1 MVSEQVASMR
11 WYKHSDIVVAAA
23 VMGMVVM
30 MVIPLPTFLLDFLL
44 TINITFSLIILLVSI
59 YNSEPLQF
67 SSFPTLLLIMT
78 IFRLSLNVSS
88 TRLILL
94 NGYAGDVIHQFGQ
107 FVIGGNPVVGFIIFL
122 ILIIIQFIVITKGA
136 ERVSEVAARFTLDAM
151 PGKQMSIDADLNAG
165 LITDKE
171 AIERRR
177 RIQGEADF
185 YGAMDGASKFIKGDA
200 IAAIIIVL
208 INIIAGF
215 AIGMLQKDMSL
226 TQALGTYTL
235 LTVGEGLV
243 AQIPALLISTATGIT
258 VTRAASSDINLGQ
271 EFSSQLLNRPRALL
285 IASAAL
291 AFMALL
297 GMPRVPFLTLAVVLA
312 VTAYFTNQAQNQQE
326 TEMIERAQDQEVE
339 EIKKPE
345 NVVSLLQVDVLE
357 LEMGYSLIPLVDV
370 NQGGD
375 LLDRVVMIRRQ
386 CALELGI
393 VLPPIRMRDNMQ
405 LKPNNYILKIKGVE
419 VANGELLLDHY
430 LAMNSG
436 LTEND
441 IQGIDTVEPAFG
453 LPAKWIPA
461 SVREDAE
468 LAGYTVVDTSSVV
481 ATHLT
486 EVIKSHAYEILGRQ
500 DVQHLLDN
508 IKKTHPVV
516 VDELIP
522 ALLSLGEIQKVLS
535 GLLRERVPVRDLVT
549 ILEALADNARI
560 TKDTDMLIEY
570 VRQALARNIVKLYV
584 DANGTLNVITLDPAV
599 EQTIRESIQS
609 TDHGSFVALDPEKA
623 QAIFKSLST
632 VVEEATER
640 GFSPIILCAP
650 VVRIYFK
657 KLTEK
662 MMPNLT
668 ILSYNEL
675 EGRINVQSL
684 GVVNV

>member
-1 MVSEQVASMR
+1 
-11 WYKHSDIVVAAA
+11 
-23 VMGMVVM
+23 
-30 MVIPLPTFLLDFLL
+30 
-44 TINITFSLIILLVSI
+44 
-59 YNSEPLQF
+59 
-67 SSFPTLLLIMT
+67 
-78 IFRLSLNVSS
+78 
-88 TRLILL
+88 
-94 NGYAGDVIHQFGQ
+94 
-107 FVIGGNPVVGFIIFL
+107 
-122 ILIIIQFIVITKGA
+122 
-136 ERVSEVAARFTLDAM
+136 
-151 PGKQMSIDADLNAG
+151 
-165 LITDKE
+165 
-171 AIERRR
+171 
-177 RIQGEADF
+177 
-185 YGAMDGASKFIKGDA
+185 
-200 IAAIIIVL
+200 
-208 INIIAGF
+208 
-215 AIGMLQKDMSL
+215 
-226 TQALGTYTL
+226 
-235 LTVGEGLV
+235 
-243 AQIPALLISTATGIT
+243 
-258 VTRAASSDINLGQ
+258 
-271 EFSSQLLNRPRALL
+271 
-285 IASAAL
+285 
-291 AFMALL
+291 
-297 GMPRVPFLTLAVVLA
+297 
-312 VTAYFTNQAQNQQE
+312 
-326 TEMIERAQDQEVE
+326 
-339 EIKKPE
+339 
-345 NVVSLLQVDVLE
+345 
-357 LEMGYSLIPLVDV
+357 
-370 NQGGD
+370 
-375 LLDRVVMIRRQ
+375 MIRRQ

-684 GVVNV
+684 GVVNI

>member
-1 MVSEQVASMR
+1 MSSQQVASLK
-11 WYKHSDIVVAAA
+11 WFKHSDIVVASAI
-23 VMGMVVM
+23 MGMVVM
-30 MVIPLPTFLLDFLL
+30 MVVPVPTFFLDFLL
-44 TINITFSLIILLVSI
+44 TTNITFSLIILLVSI
-59 YNSEPLQF
+59 YNSQPLQF

-94 NGYAGDVIHQFGQ
+94 NGFAGDIIHQFGQ

-171 AIERRR
+171 AIERRQ
-177 RIQGEADF
+177 RIQREADF

-208 INIIAGF
+208 INIMAGF
-215 AIGMLQKDMSL
+215 AIGMLQKNMEL
-226 TQALGTYTL
+226 TQALSTYTI

-271 EFSSQLLNRPRALL
+271 EFSSQLFSRPRALM
-285 IASAAL
+285 IASGAL
-291 AFMALL
+291 AFMAIL
-297 GMPRVPFLTLAVVLA
+297 GMPKVPFLTLAIVLA
-312 VTAYFTNQAQNQQE
+312 VAAWSLKKVQKQQE
-326 TEMIERAQDQEVE
+326 AAMIERAQDEEVE

-357 LEMGYSLIPLVDV
+357 IEMGYSLIPLVDA

-405 LKPNNYILKIKGVE
+405 LKPNNYIIKIKGVE
-419 VANGELLLDHY
+419 VATGELMLDHY
-430 LAMNSG
+430 LAMSSG
-436 LTEND
+436 LAESD

-461 SVREDAE
+461 GMREDVE
-468 LAGYTVVDTSSVV
+468 LAGYTVVDSSSVV

-486 EVIKSHAYEILGRQ
+486 EVIKNHAYEILGRQ

-516 VDELIP
+516 VDELTP

-535 GLLRERVPVRDLVT
+535 GLLRERVPIRDLVT
-549 ILEALADNARI
+549 ILESLADNARA

-570 VRQALARNIVKLYV
+570 VRQALARSIVKLYA
-584 DANGTLNVITLDPAV
+584 DNNDTLNVITLDPAV
-599 EQTIRESIQS
+599 EQAIRDSIQY
-609 TDHGSFVALDPEKA
+609 TEHGSYVALDPEKA
-623 QAIFKSLST
+623 QAIFQSLSAA
-632 VVEEATER
+632 VEKAAAK
-640 GFSPIILCAP
+640 GYPAIVLSAP

-662 MMPNLT
+662 MIPNLT
-668 ILSYNEL
+668 VLSYNEL

-684 GVVNV
+684 GVVNI

>member
-684 GVVNV
+684 GVVNI

>member
-1 MVSEQVASMR
+1 MASEQVASMK
-11 WYKHSDIVVAAA
+11 WYKHSDIIVAAA

-30 MVIPLPTFLLDFLL
+30 MVIPIPTVFLDFLL
-44 TINITFSLIILLVSI
+44 TVNITFSLIVLLVSM
-59 YNSEPLQF
+59 YNTEPLQF
-67 SSFPTLLLIMT
+67 SSFPSLLLIMT

-94 NGYAGDVIHQFGQ
+94 NGFAGEIINQFGQ

-122 ILIIIQFIVITKGA
+122 ILVAIQFIVITKGA

-165 LITDKE
+165 LITERE

-200 IAAIIIVL
+200 IVAIVVVL
-208 INIIAGF
+208 INIVGGF
-215 AIGMLQKDMSL
+215 AVGILQRNLSL
-226 TQALGTYTL
+226 TQALSTYTI

-243 AQIPALLISTATGIT
+243 AQIPALLVSTATGIT
-258 VTRAASSDINLGQ
+258 VTRAAAADVNLGEQ
-271 EFSSQLLNRPRALL
+271 FSSQLLNRPRVLA

-291 AFMALL
+291 AAMALL
-297 GMPRVPFLTLAVVLA
+297 GLPKMPFLTLAAVLA
-312 VTAYFTNQAQNQQE
+312 ITAYTMKKAYEQQQAA
-326 TEMIERAQDQEVE
+326 MIERAQDQEVE

-345 NVVSLLQVDVLE
+345 NVISLLQVDVLE
-357 LEMGYSLIPLVDV
+357 IEMGYSLIPLVDV

-405 LKPNNYILKIKGVE
+405 LKPNNYIIKIKGVE
-419 VANGELLLDHY
+419 VAAGELMLDHF
-430 LAMNSG
+430 LAMSSG
-436 LTEND
+436 LTENG
-441 IQGIDTVEPAFG
+441 IQGIDTIEPAFG

-461 SVREDAE
+461 SVREEAE

-486 EVIKSHAYEILGRQ
+486 EVIKSHAFEILGRQ

-508 IKKTHPVV
+508 IKKTHPAV
-516 VDELIP
+516 VDELVP
-522 ALLSLGEIQKVLS
+522 GLLTLGEVQKVLS
-535 GLLRERVPVRDLVT
+535 GLLRERVPIRDLVT
-549 ILEALADNARI
+549 ILETLADNARA

-570 VRQALARNIVKLYV
+570 VRQALARNIVKQYV
-584 DANGTLNVITLDPAV
+584 DANNTLNVISLDPAV
-599 EQTIRESIQS
+599 EQIIRDSIQY
-609 TDHGSFVALDPEKA
+609 TEHGSYVALDPDKA
-623 QAIFKSLST
+623 QAIFRSLST
-632 VVEEATER
+632 MVEEVTER
-640 GFSPIILCAP
+640 GYQTVILCAP

-657 KLTEK
+657 KLTDK
-662 MMPNLT
+662 IIPNLT
-668 ILSYNEL
+668 VLSYNEL
-675 EGRINVQSL
+675 DGRVNVQSL
-684 GVVNV
+684 GVVNI

>member
-1 MVSEQVASMR
+1 MASEHVVTMK
-11 WYKHSDIVVAAA
+11 WHKHSDIVVAAA

-30 MVIPLPTFLLDFLL
+30 MVVPVPTFLLDFLL
-44 TINITFSLIILLVSI
+44 TTNITFSLIILLVSI

-94 NGYAGDVIHQFGQ
+94 NGFAGDIIHQFGQ

-122 ILIIIQFIVITKGA
+122 ILIVIQFIVITKGA
-136 ERVSEVAARFTLDAM
+136 ERVAEVAARFTLDAM

-200 IAAIIIVL
+200 IAAIVIVL
-208 INIIAGF
+208 INIVAGF
-215 AIGMLQKDMSL
+215 AIGMLQKNMAL
-226 TQALGTYTL
+226 TEALSTYTI

-271 EFSSQLLNRPRALL
+271 EFSSQLLSRPRALI
-285 IASAAL
+285 IAAVAL
-291 AFMALL
+291 AFMAIL
-297 GMPRVPFLTLAVVLA
+297 GMPRIPFLTLAAVLA
-312 VTAYFTNQAQNQQE
+312 VTAYTLKKAQKEQE
-326 TEMIERAQDQEVE
+326 AAMIERAQDEEVE

-345 NVVSLLQVDVLE
+345 NVVSLLQVDILE
-357 LEMGYSLIPLVDV
+357 IEMGYSLIPLVDV

-405 LKPNNYILKIKGVE
+405 LKPNNYIIKIKGVE
-419 VANGELLLDHY
+419 VATGELMLDHY
-430 LAMNSG
+430 LAMSSG
-436 LTEND
+436 LTENG

-508 IKKTHPVV
+508 IKKTHPAV
-516 VDELIP
+516 VDELVP
-522 ALLSLGEIQKVLS
+522 SLLSLGEIQKVLS
-535 GLLRERVPVRDLVT
+535 GLLRERVPIRDLVT
-549 ILEALADNARI
+549 ILECLADNARA

-584 DANGTLNVITLDPAV
+584 DAHDTLHVITLDPVV
-599 EQTIRESIQS
+599 EQAIRDSIQY
-609 TDHGSFVALDPEKA
+609 TEHGSYVALDPEKA
-623 QAIFKSLST
+623 QVIYKSLST
-632 VVEEATER
+632 AVEDATER
-640 GFSPIILCAP
+640 GYSPIVLCAP

-662 MMPNLT
+662 MIPNLT
-668 ILSYNEL
+668 VLSYNEL

-684 GVVNV
+684 GVVNI